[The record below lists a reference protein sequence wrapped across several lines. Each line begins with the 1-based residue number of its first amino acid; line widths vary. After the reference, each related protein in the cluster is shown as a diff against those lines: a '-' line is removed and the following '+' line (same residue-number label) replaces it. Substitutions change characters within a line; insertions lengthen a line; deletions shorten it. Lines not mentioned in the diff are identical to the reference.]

1 MKGAVWSK
9 VQDMVERMH
18 AEEDEGRESKRTK
31 TAVLVFVD
39 HFLSLIHQSSDTGGL
54 VLN

>member
-1 MKGAVWSK
+1 VKGTVWNE

-18 AEEDEGRESKRTK
+18 AGEDEGRESKRMK

-39 HFLSLIHQSSDTGGL
+39 RFLSLIHQSSDTGGL